1 VAGVGNFEAPNLDKT
16 TPGGV
21 HMDIGNS
28 VEQAFTTFFSWLP
41 NLIGAL
47 VILLIGYVVAKV
59 LANVVSRVLAGVGF
73 DRAAHGGPTGDWVR
87 RVTERPSGLVG
98 TLTFWAIFLGAIS
111 LALTALGI
119 PALTAFVAAI
129 YAYLPN
135 VIAAVLIFLV
145 AGAISAGVATLARR
159 TMGGTALGNIV
170 ATAAPILVMTIA
182 TFMILNQLLI
192 SPEIVLITYA
202 ALIGAIALGSALAF
216 GLGGREV
223 ARDMLQSAYEK
234 GQEHKD
240 EFRRDLDRGIER
252 SKEEVAHARDG
263 MQDEDDAA
271 REPGPGYVP
280 PAGYDAEAHE
290 PASGYEPVAAPGTTA
305 GTGDELGSTRR
316 RPGDTARDGG
326 TTRPG
331 GRAA

>member
-1 VAGVGNFEAPNLDKT
+1 
-16 TPGGV
+16 
-21 HMDIGNS
+21 MDIGQS
-28 VEQAFTTFFSWLP
+28 VEQAFTTFFGWLP
-41 NLIGAL
+41 NLLGAL
-47 VILLIGYVVAKV
+47 VILLIGYVIAKV
-59 LANVVSRVLAGVGF
+59 LANVVARVLARVGF
-73 DRAAHGGPTGDWVR
+73 DRAAHGGPTGGWVR
-87 RVTERPSGLVG
+87 RATERPSGVVG
-98 TLTFWAIFLGAIS
+98 TLTFWVIFLGAIS

-192 SPEIVLITYA
+192 APEIVIITYA

-223 ARDMLQSAYEK
+223 AREMLQGAYDK
-234 GQEHKD
+234 GREHKD

-252 SKEEVAHARDG
+252 SKEEVAEAREGMRDG
-263 MQDEDDAA
+263 E
-271 REPGPGYVP
+271 REHTDRERGPGYSP
-280 PAGYDAEAHE
+280 PAAYDPGTKE

-305 GTGDELGSTRR
+305 G
-316 RPGDTARDGG
+316 RPGAPSSPRRGGDGFRDGD
-326 TTRPG
+326 TPPG